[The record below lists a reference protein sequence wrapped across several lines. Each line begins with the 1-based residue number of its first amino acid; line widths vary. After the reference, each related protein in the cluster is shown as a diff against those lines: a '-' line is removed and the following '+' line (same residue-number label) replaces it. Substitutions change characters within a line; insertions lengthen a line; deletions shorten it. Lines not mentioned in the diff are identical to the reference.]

1 MGFQFGPF
9 GEKSKCVRVRRE
21 DTLFIHTHLHT
32 RKDEEKV
39 TNVFATPTT
48 GRSDAPSSGGTGE
61 RVRARV
67 LHHGTGKVL

>member
-1 MGFQFGPF
+1 MRQS
-9 GEKSKCVRVRRE
+9 EKRRYALYTHTY
-21 DTLFIHTHLHT
+21 TLTHEKT
-32 RKDEEKV
+32 RRKV
-39 TNVFATPTT
+39 TNVFATTAT